1 MPQKNYNPSKS
12 LSEDLCNLIAFAE
25 ANNLFQF
32 TGKDSSYFKGILEE
46 FDNAKAENAN
56 RKRLLLESK
65 IKMKEAKIKAYTEYS
80 SLFKVLNAHYGN
92 VEQYSAVLDT
102 FKRRNKKRKQA
113 ITLGTTDATS
123 INA

>member
-46 FDNAKAENAN
+46 FDSAKEENAN
-56 RKRLLLESK
+56 RR
-65 IKMKEAKIKAYTEYS
+65 
-80 SLFKVLNAHYGN
+80 
-92 VEQYSAVLDT
+92 
-102 FKRRNKKRKQA
+102 RKQA